1 MNEKV
6 SEELKRMQGHPIKTS
21 LIAGVF
27 LISILWSLY
36 RPVLIADLSADFVTK
51 AELTRQTE
59 KVTDSLATMQ
69 LDRTND
75 RAVLDRLANRFD
87 ISAAFQ
93 MKRGF
98 QDDMD
103 AHALDKTDNPSTRW
117 AKTQR
122 DLKDR
127 YDLSVQYKNCLLA
140 KRENCDELQKQLW
153 Q

>member
-6 SEELKRMQGHPIKTS
+6 AEEFRRMQGHPIKTS
-21 LIAGVF
+21 VITGVI
-27 LISILWSLY
+27 LVSILWSFY
-36 RPVLIADLSADFVTK
+36 RPALIADLSADFVTK
-51 AELTRQTE
+51 AELTRQTTL
-59 KVTDSLATMQ
+59 VTGKLTLMK
-69 LDRTND
+69 LDRIND

-98 QDDMD
+98 QDDLD
-103 AHALDKTDNPSTRW
+103 THALDKTDSPSNRW
-117 AKTQR
+117 LKTQR
-122 DLKDR
+122 DLNGR

-140 KRENCDELQKQLW
+140 KKDNCDELQKQLW